1 MVSEAASENTVDA
14 NAPRDQLV
22 LEEARR
28 AIDQQGR
35 DLDGI
40 RNRAGNLAGYA
51 VAVGGFLGGIAPHPD
66 DQPSGW
72 LFAGGGS
79 FLVAA
84 LLTFLVLRPREFTF
98 VRDIRALDS
107 RVGDGDSVSSMTR
120 DLSYGIWDDKESNQ
134 SELDRMHRMYWWALL
149 AVNAEAALLLVNLW
163 RG

>member
-1 MVSEAASENTVDA
+1 VSEAATENTIDA

-22 LEEARR
+22 LDEARR
-28 AIDQQGR
+28 AMDQQVR
-35 DLDGI
+35 DLDGV

-51 VAVGGFLGGIAPHPD
+51 VAVGGFLGGIAPRPD
-66 DQPSGW
+66 GQPSVW
-72 LFAGGGS
+72 LFAGGGA

-84 LLTFLVLRPREFTF
+84 LLTFLVLRPRELTF
-98 VRDIRALDS
+98 VRDIRVLDA

-134 SELDRMHRMYWWALL
+134 KKLDGMHDMYWWALL
-149 AVNAEAALLLVNLW
+149 AVNVEAALLLVNLW